1 MRIFRI
7 PWKHQTALLQA
18 GALLM
23 LILSTSIS
31 CAQTTRWRP
40 TFDQF
45 KIVPYSSFSNNYIRT
60 LRDYLF
66 FGCGGITKES
76 GVVYF
81 RVNGQGRVDS
91 IRIDGFFKPEIQNWL
106 RNNIESTN
114 GKWTLPQGTKESDFC
129 WFTAFF
135 SNRKIPVRT
144 TLSIF
149 YPVGNFSV
157 AIKKL
162 HQALL
167 NQSEYFE
174 AEQRR
179 LNHRQ
184 HLVYT
189 DAGVIVNPLVYPEE
203 MSYK

>member
-18 GALLM
+18 GAIFL
-23 LILSTSIS
+23 LILSAPGSY
-31 CAQTTRWRP
+31 AQTTRWTP

-45 KIVPYSSFSNNYIRT
+45 KIVPNYNFPDHHIRT

-66 FGCGGITKES
+66 FGFSRISKES
-76 GVVYF
+76 GIVYF
-81 RVNGQGRVDS
+81 RVNGKGQVDS

-184 HLVYT
+184 HLVHT